1 MNTQQC
7 DMENY
12 LFSYLFV
19 SMEGALL
26 PIQKLPFLFLDH
38 FMAFGGILIAE
49 TNNVITSLVSFL
61 SQNIYDSLLAM
72 KKTMFQLQLIQD
84 YKNIKLYLV
93 DDKIEKITNT
103 ELHHKNDSQFWTNF
117 FFQFF
122 FSYT

>member
-1 MNTQQC
+1 
-7 DMENY
+7 
-12 LFSYLFV
+12 
-19 SMEGALL
+19 MEGALL